1 MYKNLS
7 EIIRKDSWQKTV
19 IQSRVV
25 FQKYF
30 FLVVNCR
37 EHFSRALYFTKVVA
51 VNHSSTDTLFFR
63 RALETIN
70 CIYKMNLTVYLRR
83 IFISKEH
90 LQPCIW
96 VAPSFFQEASCSDLV
111 WYCVSFKQAL
121 AVIPFF
127 IGIELI
133 HKSSCSHL
141 FDELPFFYYK
151 RVIAATHS
159 FKFTVFLR
167 NRNFSKEILTV
178 IIIPP
183 W

>member
-1 MYKNLS
+1 M
-7 EIIRKDSWQKTV
+7 IRY
-19 IQSRVV
+19 
-25 FQKYF
+25 FQRDY
-30 FLVVNCR
+30 
-37 EHFSRALYFTKVVA
+37 
-51 VNHSSTDTLFFR
+51 
-63 RALETIN
+63 
-70 CIYKMNLTVYLRR
+70 
-83 IFISKEH
+83 
-90 LQPCIW
+90 
-96 VAPSFFQEASCSDLV
+96 
-111 WYCVSFKQAL
+111 VSFRQAL